1 MWKNRRT
8 VAPLLGFILS
18 RIDEADRRITE
29 QGAEGAYKG
38 VFDTMCLLGQ
48 QRKEARP
55 RELNN

>member
-1 MWKNRRT
+1 MRQIEESQSKELR
-8 VAPLLGFILS
+8 VL
-18 RIDEADRRITE
+18 DM
-29 QGAEGAYKG
+29 G